1 MKASIKIDGMMCS
14 KCAER
19 VTNVLIGVGAQS
31 VVISLENKTA
41 EIEYSD
47 TVTLD
52 ALKTAVEDA
61 GYDVIG

>member
-1 MKASIKIDGMMCS
+1 MKAIIKIDGMMCS

-19 VTNVLIGVGAQS
+19 VTNVLTGVGAQN

-41 EIEYSD
+41 EIEYPE
-47 TVTLD
+47 TMALD

>member
-19 VTNVLIGVGAQS
+19 VTNVLTDAGAQK
-31 VVISLENKTA
+31 VAISLENKTA
-41 EIEYSD
+41 EVEYPD
-47 TVTLD
+47 TVALD